1 MTRPRAT
8 TGAAYTVP
16 SKADD
21 VHTDRVAAGA
31 AGPSGAKPLWAGSP
45 WYIGHDAVA
54 VATSVV
60 LGAELVVG
68 AGLVVV
74 AVGLDLGSEVLQPAS
89 TAPASTK
96 TATARKFGLICRKCM
111 SFLRSTRLQGS
122 IHHGVRSP
130 SDPTGGLRRNG
141 LVRRRCFPSTHC

>member
-1 MTRPRAT
+1 MTSPRAM

-16 SKADD
+16 SKAAD

-54 VATSVV
+54 VAAAVV
-60 LGAELVVG
+60 LGA
-68 AGLVVV
+68 GLVLGARLVLV
-74 AVGLDLGSEVLQPAS
+74 AVGLDFGSEFLQPAI

-96 TATARKFGLICRKCM
+96 TATARNFRLICRKCM

-122 IHHGVRSP
+122 IH
-130 SDPTGGLRRNG
+130 
-141 LVRRRCFPSTHC
+141 